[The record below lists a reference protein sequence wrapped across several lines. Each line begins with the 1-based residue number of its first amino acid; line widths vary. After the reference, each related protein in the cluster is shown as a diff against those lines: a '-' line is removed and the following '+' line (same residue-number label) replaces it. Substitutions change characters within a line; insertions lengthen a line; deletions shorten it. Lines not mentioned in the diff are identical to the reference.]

1 MCQKFETN
9 KQTTFISLSIHTFTI
24 VDIINIPPRI
34 SIHRRTFYLFIH
46 LLYIIG
52 HKVFGMYFLNE
63 IT

>member
-34 SIHRRTFYLFIH
+34 SIHRRMFSLFIFF
-46 LLYIIG
+46 I
-52 HKVFGMYFLNE
+52 
-63 IT
+63 